1 MNSGILEMAFTLGN
15 TILILCIVY
24 LVYQL
29 AVKPPKRLKVLEEK
43 VYEIENM
50 VREREK
56 NEIQREFRERENRV

>member
-15 TILILCIVY
+15 TILVLCIVY
-24 LVYQL
+24 WVYQL
-29 AVKPPKRLKVLEEK
+29 AVKTPKRLKVLEEK

-50 VREREK
+50 LREREK